1 MCCAQL
7 AGNAGLKK
15 SPKFAIWAPSHN
27 FVGLYV
33 TGSEKTRLKSEV
45 LVVGKK
51 RNSVQRSQNVKI
63 CFFNIFY

>member
-1 MCCAQL
+1 MA
-7 AGNAGLKK
+7 LKVTDVF
-15 SPKFAIWAPSHN
+15 SSSELRERN
-27 FVGLYV
+27 RQYV

-63 CFFNIFY
+63 CFLTFSTR